1 MSHKDREVPSVRRAI
16 IKLTYRCNNRCLF
29 CHSGHLKHHPDPP
42 MEEVLSRIRQAL
54 TLGATSIVFSGGEPT
69 VRSDFIKLAEYCFG
83 EGTPLGLI
91 SNGRYLAYPQVVRQ
105 LADWGLE
112 YAYLSLHG
120 PPAVHDALTA
130 TTGAHRQTMAALRN
144 LDRVPSVSTTCN
156 VVVSR
161 HNLTVLSDVVEFVA
175 CLRRVH
181 LKFSLVEP
189 KGSVLDDPKVVPDP
203 RLAAEAVRGAM
214 VRARKLGIPPERLGI
229 DGFPHC
235 LLPEYGFLQSDMYSH
250 GIFAIHE
257 LEENCFYPI
266 DYGNMGKP
274 DMCLG
279 CGLGDPCRGTYLR
292 TLEMFDKSML
302 VPIPGGVANSYN
314 YFPVQRD
321 PGAFV
326 PVDPDR
332 ELRCVLDGEVECFA
346 TDTGD
351 FQPQDIVAVRDRW
364 QQVYVQTDDACMVT
378 DFPKQLRK
386 LNRGGDGSVFVPSD
400 GDVFAPAEERVRQVV
415 CSVFGA
421 VLEVGFGEVRY
432 GDWLFPRLASGEVS
446 YEGVDPHP
454 DEETVERLVAGGAL
468 VHRTSVENLPVR
480 REAYDW
486 VLVLRS
492 HNHLRDLWEA
502 YNRIVASLKWGG
514 SLLVVDN
521 VAFGLVRPTVTP
533 DRLNALPHT
542 ASEHLRNHSA
552 AEAWSF
558 LSGFPLTVVERH
570 DVDPRG
576 ANQWLLLLAKSWPS
590 GLTSGRDLFRT
601 TPMKPGWAESL

>member
-1 MSHKDREVPSVRRAI
+1 
-16 IKLTYRCNNRCLF
+16 
-29 CHSGHLKHHPDPP
+29 
-42 MEEVLSRIRQAL
+42 MEEVLARVRQGL
-54 TLGATSIVFSGGEPT
+54 TLGANSVVFSGGEPT
-69 VRSDFIKLAEYCFG
+69 VRSDFMRLAEFCFH
-83 EGTPLGLI
+83 EGIPLGLI

-120 PPAVHDALTA
+120 PPTIHDALTA
-130 TTGAHRQTMAALRN
+130 TAGAHRQTMAALRN
-144 LDRVPSVSTTCN
+144 LDRVPSVITTCN

-161 HNLTVLSDVVEFVA
+161 HNLDVLSDVVEFVA
-175 CLRRVH
+175 SLRHVH

-189 KGSVLDDPKVVPDP
+189 KGSVLDDPKMIPDP
-203 RLAAEAVRGAM
+203 RRAAEAVRGAM
-214 VRARKLGIPPERLGI
+214 VRARRLGLPPERLGI

-235 LLPEYGFLQSDMYSH
+235 LLPEYGFLQCDMYSH

-257 LEENCFYPI
+257 LEEDDFYPI

-274 DMCLG
+274 DTCLG

-292 TLEMFDKSML
+292 TLEMFDKNVL
-302 VPIPGGVANSYN
+302 EPIPGGVANSYN
-314 YFPVQRD
+314 YFPVPREH
-321 PGAFV
+321 GALV

-332 ELRCVLDGEVECFA
+332 ELRCVRTGKVESFA

-364 QQVYVQTDDACMVT
+364 QQVYVQTDDACMVN
-378 DFPKQLRK
+378 DFPNQLRK
-386 LNRGGDGSVFVPSD
+386 LNREGDGGVFVPAAR
-400 GDVFAPAEERVRQVV
+400 DVFAAAEERVRQVV
-415 CSVFGA
+415 CSVSGA
-421 VLEVGFGEVRY
+421 VLDVGFGEVRY

-454 DEETVERLVAGGAL
+454 DEETFQRLVAGGAV
-468 VHRTSVENLPVR
+468 VHRAAVEGLSVR
-480 REAYDW
+480 REVYDW

-514 SLLVVDN
+514 HLLVVDN
-521 VAFGLVRPTVTP
+521 MAFGLVRPTVTL
-533 DRLNALPHT
+533 DRLNALPRM
-542 ASEHLRNHSA
+542 ASEHLRNHKA
-552 AEAWSF
+552 DEAWAF
-558 LSGFPLTVVERH
+558 LSCFPLTVVERH

-576 ANQWLLLLAKSWPS
+576 ANQWLLHLVKSWPS
-590 GLTSGRDLFRT
+590 GLTAGKDLFRT
-601 TPMKPGWAESL
+601 MPVKSGPMGQS